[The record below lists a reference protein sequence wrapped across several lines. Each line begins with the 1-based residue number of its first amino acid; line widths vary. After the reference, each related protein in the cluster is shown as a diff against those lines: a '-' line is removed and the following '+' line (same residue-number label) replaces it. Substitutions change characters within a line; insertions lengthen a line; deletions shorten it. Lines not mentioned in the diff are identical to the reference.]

1 MAPDLTSL
9 ENAVSDSQTTGGLD
23 TAEQLEN
30 RELRA
35 RVQQLEGLLQSMALQ
50 QTKPAQSVTTPR
62 TPHYARELRGQ
73 VSRLEGMILMQQRPL
88 PHFAHTASY
97 DQPGDQRFMGAM
109 APPPMHE
116 QSLALQF
123 QAQAQYVPVR
133 YEYAEQ
139 QHTVRYVEDDG
150 RSLGS
155 GPSHAQNFP
164 AASEKEPPRV
174 KHETLS
180 DTVDVKGKPE
190 PERER
195 THDLNSKSNHCTKTA
210 RTAPTKQLPATS
222 NNSVA
227 SIQARSPFLQDPETL
242 NGSAGNLWTIPN
254 PLHWGNH
261 SLYTCTEPVEKKFL
275 EAREK
280 IERKWQSGV
289 KSALPLALHKST
301 PYSLSLV
308 VKLGEFADNANSVTE
323 MLDFAHDVLTKQWEE
338 RRVQVAAGRAHS
350 EADPE
355 RSSVLSVEGNVLEN
369 MYGLM
374 LEDIERA
381 MQVRISHAV
390 EIAPHAAVTAPGPF
404 FSAPCRSAKA
414 AKLARRRLSAKIRK
428 TAAEAN
434 LPLSPEAVLKMKSR
448 VIDIRDRERAKQGL
462 TKLERKAARQK
473 DKRALSKINMA
484 KKKEGEEVKK
494 ARERQEREAFDM
506 LVDLEKAR
514 KEEASKIC
522 RNAREAQADL
532 EQIRI
537 AEAYRDLERIKM
549 AEASVKAKKRTTE
562 SGHIKRRDWKQV
574 LKSKIIEATGTHLR
588 LA

>member
-1 MAPDLTSL
+1 MAPDPASL
-9 ENAVSDSQTTGGLD
+9 EN
-23 TAEQLEN
+23 TANGSNAMDGSETPEQREN
-30 RELRA
+30 RELRG
-35 RVQQLEGLLQSMALQ
+35 RVQQLEGLVQAMALQ
-50 QTKPAQSVTTPR
+50 QTLPMQSTTTPR

-97 DQPGDQRFMGAM
+97 DQPGNKRFMGAM

-116 QSLALQF
+116 QSLAPQF
-123 QAQAQYVPVR
+123 QAQAVYAPVR

-139 QHTVRYVEDDG
+139 QH
-150 RSLGS
+150 S
-155 GPSHAQNFP
+155 AQRFP

-174 KHETLS
+174 KDETLS
-180 DTVDVKGKPE
+180 DPINVRDKPE
-190 PERER
+190 PGGER
-195 THDLNSKSNHCTKTA
+195 THDLNSTSDRRTIPA
-210 RTAPTKQLPATS
+210 RTALTKQLPATS
-222 NNSVA
+222 KNTVA
-227 SIQARSPFLQDPETL
+227 PIQTRSPFLQDPETL

-308 VKLGEFADNANSVTE
+308 VKLGEFADNANGVTE
-323 MLDFAHDVLTKQWEE
+323 MLDFAHDVLTQQWEE
-338 RRVQVAAGRAHS
+338 RVSKLPPGKRMFVTTVKS

-355 RSSVLSVEGNVLEN
+355 RSSVLGVEGNVLEN
-369 MYGLM
+369 VYGLM
-374 LEDIERA
+374 LEDVERA
-381 MQVRISHAV
+381 MQVRTSHAV
-390 EIAPHAAVTAPGPF
+390 ETAPHTAVTAPGPF

-428 TAAEAN
+428 RAAEAN

-484 KKKEGEEVKK
+484 EKKKGEEVKK
-494 ARERQEREAFDM
+494 AQERQEREAFDM

-514 KEEASKIC
+514 NEEASKIS

-532 EQIRI
+532 EQIKI

-549 AEASVKAKKRTTE
+549 AEASVEAKKRTAE